1 MYSGDLDDVV
11 AFLAQRLRNGPAA
24 VRREVQ
30 DNYPQAKVLH
40 FSDDLCDVLVSAGD
54 EGVGDRAA
62 LAERHD
68 GAAYLVLYPLAPAQ
82 PRAHDPE
89 LETGHLGQ
97 CDMICVE
104 HALGC
109 FVP

>member
-24 VRREVQ
+24 VRRDVQ

-40 FSDDLCDVLVSAGD
+40 FSDDLCDVLVSAGN

-62 LAERHD
+62 LGERHD
-68 GAAYLVLYPLAPAQ
+68 VAA
-82 PRAHDPE
+82 
-89 LETGHLGQ
+89 
-97 CDMICVE
+97 
-104 HALGC
+104 
-109 FVP
+109 